1 MLVTIT
7 IMDLWLVGLTLL
19 DKLDLHLVIQ
29 TINLKYSSITTITT
43 MVSVF
48 RTVILTVILIITM
61 ECKLWFT
68 SSSNSLLTIRLVI
81 ILIQQLMARILS
93 LDLLLLVPSS
103 RVICLLIMSEQ
114 KSNLFSQMLFNINQS
129 VLKAFLKL
137 IRQN

>member
-1 MLVTIT
+1 
-7 IMDLWLVGLTLL
+7 
-19 DKLDLHLVIQ
+19 
-29 TINLKYSSITTITT
+29 